1 MDYVSVEVGDYEFDI
16 IALHEM
22 PGLRVVR
29 LLTTSA
35 DMHRLKGSLDLLRL
49 ALKNPNDWDTKI
61 KSMSMGELMKLVDRW
76 MTKSQAL
83 SNEIQQEEEAFEEM
97 KEQIDEEFDILEEE
111 RSYSDEIDK
120 LLTDAKK
127 LDAEED
133 IDPDLE
139 FEDFFKDEDEDG
151 DQDG

>member
-1 MDYVSVEVGDYEFDI
+1 VDYVSVEVGDYEFDI